1 MCNWKVRN
9 VGDWGGFISPR
20 ILTCVNQSW
29 WLRDKD
35 AFSGPDP
42 LVSLAVGEGRLPT
55 DSLLGREGGSTT
67 AASLG
72 RATGWV
78 VHPGHWA
85 RGSRASCAEWP
96 PVHRDMPCMGGQQAA
111 CAHWGPGLSGVS
123 TVRSQAVST
132 CSHLLRGYCVNT
144 PVALGGS
151 QVGRRMSPRVQHVVL
166 PFPGLCAE
174 LRLVCGCGAA

>member
-1 MCNWKVRN
+1 MWAT
-9 VGDWGGFISPR
+9 GGFISPR
-20 ILTCVNQSW
+20 ILTCVNQTW
-29 WLRDKD
+29 WLRDRP

-42 LVSLAVGEGRLPT
+42 LVSLAVVAGRLPT
-55 DSLLGREGGSTT
+55 DSLLGRGGRERHC
-67 AASLG
+67 SLPG
-72 RATGWV
+72 TCHSWA

-96 PVHRDMPCMGGQQAA
+96 AVHRDMPCTGGQQAA

-123 TVRSQAVST
+123 AVCSLAVST

-144 PVALGGS
+144 PVALGGP
-151 QVGRRMSPRVQHVVL
+151 QVGRRVSPRVQHVVL

>member
-1 MCNWKVRN
+1 MGPTHLSAWQSGK
-9 VGDWGGFISPR
+9 GGSPQ
-20 ILTCVNQSW
+20 TACQ
-29 WLRDKD
+29 D
-35 AFSGPDP
+35 
-42 LVSLAVGEGRLPT
+42 GEGE
-55 DSLLGREGGSTT
+55 SAT

-72 RATGWV
+72 HATGWV

-85 RGSRASCAEWP
+85 RGSRASGAEWP
-96 PVHRDMPCMGGQQAA
+96 PVLRDLPCMGGQQAA

-123 TVRSQAVST
+123 TVCSQAVST

-151 QVGRRMSPRVQHVVL
+151 QVGRRVSPRVQHVVL